1 LSGPLSRRGR
11 NNTTA
16 MQVVFL
22 MSDTPNYLR
31 GTWSILKALRSRRPN
46 ATGTGSVDHTAFAGI
61 LVQMKE
67 TGLAGLAGLRPNLA
81 TYVAQLEAVDP
92 DSLSRS
98 ESLAYWLNL
107 YNAGALALASE
118 AHRAGLTSV
127 LRAPGIFHRDR
138 FTVMGEPLSLDDIEH
153 GKIRR
158 FRDPRIHGS
167 LVCGSLSCPTLRP
180 EPFVGEHLDNQLEGQ
195 MRRFL
200 AGGAV
205 TLDTNQRVVSMSKVF
220 QLYGPD
226 FIRPTA
232 MPAFRP
238 ARKTTIFGAIAP
250 WLDDENR
257 TRLAT
262 ADFAV
267 VYQDYD
273 WSLACVVA

>member
-1 LSGPLSRRGR
+1 
-11 NNTTA
+11 
-16 MQVVFL
+16 

-31 GTWSILKALRSRRPN
+31 GAWSILKALRSRHPN
-46 ATGTGSVDHTAFAGI
+46 ATGNGSVDHTAFADI
-61 LVQMKE
+61 LLGMKT
-67 TGLAGLAGLRPNLA
+67 TGLAGLAGHTPSLA
-81 TYVAQLEAVDP
+81 TYVTQLEAVDP

-118 AHRAGLTSV
+118 AHHAGLTSV
-127 LRAPGIFHRDR
+127 LRTPGIFHRDR
-138 FTVMGEPLSLDDIEH
+138 FTVMGEPLSLDDVEH

-180 EPFVGEHLDNQLEGQ
+180 EPFTGGHLDNQLEDQ

-205 TLDTNQRVVSMSKVF
+205 TLEPEQRLVSMSKVF

-232 MPAFRP
+232 MPVLRP
-238 ARKTTIFGAIAP
+238 ARKTTILGAITP
-250 WLDDENR
+250 WLDDEDQA
-257 TRLAT
+257 RLAT
-262 ADFAV
+262 AEFAV
-267 VYQDYD
+267 AYQDYD

>member
-1 LSGPLSRRGR
+1 MSDHPSRGGR

-16 MQVVFL
+16 MYVVFL
-22 MSDTPNYLR
+22 MSDTPNYVR

-46 ATGTGSVDHTAFAGI
+46 ATGTGSVDHQVLAKI
-61 LVQMKE
+61 LIQMKA
-67 TGLAGLAGLRPNLA
+67 TGLAGLAGLRPALA
-81 TYVAQLEAVDP
+81 TYVAQLETVNP

-118 AHRAGLTSV
+118 AHQAGLTSV
-127 LRAPGIFHRDR
+127 LRTPGIFHRDR

-180 EPFVGEHLDNQLEGQ
+180 EPFVGEYLDNQLEGQ

-205 TLDTNQRVVSMSKVF
+205 TLDAQQRVVSISKVF

-232 MPAFRP
+232 MPSFRP
-238 ARKTTIFGAIAP
+238 ARKATILGAIAP
-250 WLDDENR
+250 WLDDEDR
-257 TRLAT
+257 TLLAT